1 MNELVLV
8 SDQDAE
14 VPETLSVQ
22 DISVG
27 IHEPCKFWVSAS

>member
-1 MNELVLV
+1 MNKLVLV

-14 VPETLSVQ
+14 VPETLSVE

-27 IHEPCKFWVSAS
+27 INEP